1 MLVNILVL
9 GKDAKQNELY
19 AKCCRELV
27 DCHIDIMSNT
37 DNAMSWLGR
46 VQYHVVVLDLP
57 QPLFT
62 LERIK
67 RIHPESS
74 VVVLSGSPSIEDA
87 VRAIRLGAEDFLT
100 KPISMEAFKLAVQRG
115 IDRKV
120 LFEEDGVYSKS
131 LNLVNS
137 CQMISASLEEQRILS
152 IVKSYLTRELQCVH
166 SGIFTLNKYAHFE
179 IEDPDSSLDQ
189 GLEEIFN
196 IALTNHKPYE
206 LFPDRDTFYQFI
218 ERSPTTPA
226 MFFFRFQCV
235 EDRDYYYVA
244 LSPKKPEPLTEF
256 EGRLKIMRAQIDV
269 TSQNIMRYRDI
280 QKMAF
285 IDDLTGLHNTRYLNS
300 ILEREIEKA
309 RMQNSSFAILFI
321 DADKFKR
328 VNDEHG
334 HLHGSR
340 LLTEIAHKIKLCI
353 RDSDSAVRYGGD
365 EFVAVLS
372 PCDLSTGKR
381 VAERIRRM
389 IEQSEFLRDDGLNL
403 KVTVSI
409 GVAVYPDHAH
419 SKEDV
424 IEAADQAMYNA
435 KNKSRNSVF
444 VANLRA
450 GETSDV

>member
-9 GKDAKQNELY
+9 GKEAKQNELY

-37 DNAMSWLGR
+37 ENAMSWLGR

-67 RIHPESS
+67 RIHPESA
-74 VVVLSGSPSIEDA
+74 VVVLSGTAHIEDA
-87 VRAIRLGAEDFLT
+87 VRAIRMGAEDFLT

-120 LFEEDGVYSKS
+120 LFEEDGIYSKS

-152 IVKSYLTRELQCVH
+152 ITKSYLTRELQCVH
-166 SGIFTLNKYAHFE
+166 AGIFTLNKYAHFE

-196 IALTNHKPYE
+196 IALTNYKPYE
-206 LFPDRDTFYQFI
+206 LFPDRETFYKFV
-218 ERSPTTPA
+218 ERSTSTPA
-226 MFFFRFQCV
+226 MFFYRFQCV

-256 EGRLKIMRAQIDV
+256 EGRLKILRAQIDV
-269 TSQNIMRYRDI
+269 TSHNIVRYRDV

-285 IDDLTGLHNTRYLNS
+285 IDDLTGLHNTRYLNTV
-300 ILEREIEKA
+300 LEREIEKA
-309 RMQNSSFAILFI
+309 RMQNTSFAILFI
-321 DADKFKR
+321 DADRFKR

-340 LLTEIAHKIKLCI
+340 
-353 RDSDSAVRYGGD
+353 
-365 EFVAVLS
+365 
-372 PCDLSTGKR
+372 
-381 VAERIRRM
+381 
-389 IEQSEFLRDDGLNL
+389 
-403 KVTVSI
+403 
-409 GVAVYPDHAH
+409 
-419 SKEDV
+419 
-424 IEAADQAMYNA
+424 
-435 KNKSRNSVF
+435 
-444 VANLRA
+444 
-450 GETSDV
+450 